1 MTLFPITDSDSNSG
15 TGSGSDLPEIV
26 DLVNRCHAVDGPNI
40 RIEVDELR
48 EELNSSLTTMS
59 RDTRVARDGSGR
71 IVGLA
76 YTIHLPSETD
86 LQRCYVE
93 GRVDPDARGRGFGR
107 VLLAWGVEHARELLT
122 NASNP
127 GRRVIRVSRGLDDKT
142 TARLHQRFG
151 FVDVRWF
158 EDLSRPLVDIPNPV
172 PIPDITITPWPEDSS
187 LVLHVKNSAF
197 RDHWG
202 STPTTPE
209 GWREMVHGF
218 GGRPDLS
225 TVARDAS
232 TGEIVGYLLTHRYPA
247 DDAVNGGRQ
256 VWIDNLGTLAS
267 HRGRGVASA
276 LVVDALNRY
285 REHGLTHAMIGVDA
299 DNPTGAHRLYRNLG
313 FTPRYASVTSEIVIP

>member
-1 MTLFPITDSDSNSG
+1 MTLSPVVDA
-15 TGSGSDLPEIV
+15 DLPDVV
-26 DLVNRCHAVDGPNI
+26 DVLNRRHQVDGPSI
-40 RIEVDELR
+40 RMEVDELR
-48 EELNSSLTTMS
+48 QELSSSLTTMS
-59 RDTRVARDGSGR
+59 RDSRVARDESGR
-71 IVGLA
+71 IVGLV
-76 YTIHLPSETD
+76 YTIHLPAHDVPAHEVRPGTA
-86 LQRCYVE
+86 LPRCYVE
-93 GRVDPDARGRGFGR
+93 GCVDPDARGRGFGR

-122 NASNP
+122 STPNP
-127 GRRVIRVSRGLDDKT
+127 GTPVIRVSRGLNDRA

-158 EDLSRPLVDIPNPV
+158 EDLSRPLDDLPARRDPRGVVIE
-172 PIPDITITPWPEDSS
+172 PWPADSS
-187 LVLHVKNSAF
+187 LVLPVKNSAF

-225 TVARDAS
+225 TVARDTS

-247 DDAVNGGRQ
+247 DDAVNGARQ

-276 LVVDALNRY
+276 LIVDALHRY
-285 REHGLTHAMIGVDA
+285 DDHDFTHAMIGVDT
-299 DNPTGAHRLYRNLG
+299 DNPSGAHRLYRNLG
-313 FTPRYASVTSEIVIP
+313 FTPRYSSVTSEIVLP